1 MAERDTQSRYR
12 ETTPVE
18 SPPIGVS
25 LVAVEH
31 QRRVATSSRA
41 DKPPA
46 YFFLPRDAVPA
57 RYMLWPCVCVSVSV
71 ASRSSVETAERIE
84 LVFSLAVKFELFEL
98 YYWLELYELYS
109 K

>member
-1 MAERDTQSRYR
+1 
-12 ETTPVE
+12 
-18 SPPIGVS
+18 
-25 LVAVEH
+25 
-31 QRRVATSSRA
+31 
-41 DKPPA
+41 
-46 YFFLPRDAVPA
+46 
-57 RYMLWPCVCVSVSV
+57 MLWPCVCVSVSV